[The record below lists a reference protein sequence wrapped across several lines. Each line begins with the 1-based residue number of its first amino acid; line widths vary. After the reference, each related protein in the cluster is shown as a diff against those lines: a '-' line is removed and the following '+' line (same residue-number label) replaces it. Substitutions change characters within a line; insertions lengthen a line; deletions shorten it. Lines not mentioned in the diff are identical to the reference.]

1 MDWLTWQF
9 CIKLTNI
16 ESLFCDFNCNLIV
29 TWHLDD
35 KTFFITRSTKKPVIQ
50 FPRKNTT
57 NTFLNYD
64 AEEMIKCIHNQELRL
79 SGPIYILQE
88 IPNHQLST
96 VSRLYKTTFQLVV
109 PKNRKQSYP
118 NSEAHPHMGS
128 HVWPDLQCEFQATLL
143 AFSHTPSMG
152 TNYFQSKSQ
161 LIYQACWFP
170 MAVSN

>member
-1 MDWLTWQF
+1 M
-9 CIKLTNI
+9 IKYFSKEEALRTSNI
-16 ESLFCDFNCNLIV
+16 NSKENIL
-29 TWHLDD
+29 
-35 KTFFITRSTKKPVIQ
+35 
-50 FPRKNTT
+50 

-64 AEEMIKCIHNQELRL
+64 AQAMIKCIHNRELRR

-118 NSEAHPHMGS
+118 NPEAHPHMGP
-128 HVWPDLQCEFQATLL
+128 HVWPDLQCEFQATPLP
-143 AFSHTPSMG
+143 FSHTPSTG
-152 TNYFQSKSQ
+152 TNHFQSKSQ

-170 MAVSN
+170 MAVSNQVASLDQRLRQRTVLNKIIPMDRTTSLASTHN